1 MQTNE
6 LRPDR
11 LRELAVLKPDGAR
24 VLSVFLNLDPTEF
37 AEPPKRASEISSVLD
52 EARRQVRAAEE
63 NGLDHDAKK
72 TLRQDVER
80 VEEFLESFSPKG
92 AHGLAVYA
100 CENADLFEVIRL
112 PRPVPSRAVVDDS
125 PFIEPLAELAGVR
138 SWLVVLVNR
147 QIGRMLRGD
156 GQSLEELDVIVD
168 DVHGQH
174 KQGGWSQARYQRSV
188 DEDVQD
194 HLRNVAQAVF
204 VHFKRSP
211 FDHLL
216 LGGPS
221 ETLSDFES
229 KLHAYLTERIAGRV
243 DVDVEN
249 TTPDDVRQAVAAKIA
264 EFERGRE
271 REALDQLREGV
282 ARGGRGAAGL
292 EGVLAALNERRVATV
307 LICQGYTAPGCTC
320 PSCGWVGPLDGGA
333 CPADGTELDCRDDVV
348 ESALEL
354 ALMQNADVLIVRD
367 EDHERELQS
376 HGDIGAVL
384 RF

>member
-11 LRELAVLKPDGAR
+11 LRELAVLKPGGAR

-63 NGLDHDAKK
+63 NGLDHDTKK
-72 TLRQDVER
+72 NLRQDVER
-80 VEEFLESFSPKG
+80 VGEFLESFSPKG

-100 CENADLFEVIRL
+100 CQEADLFEVIRL
-112 PRPVPSRAVVDDS
+112 PKPVPTRAVVDDS
-125 PFIEPLAELAGVR
+125 PFVEPLAELAGVR

-147 QIGRMLRGD
+147 QTGRMLRGD
-156 GQSLEELDVIVD
+156 GEGLEEIDVIVD

-204 VHFKRSP
+204 AHFKRSS

-229 KLHAYLTERIAGRV
+229 KLHAYLQERIAGRA

-249 TTPDDVRQAVAAKIA
+249 TNPDDVREAVAPKIA
-264 EFERGRE
+264 EFDHQRE

-320 PSCGWVGPLDGGA
+320 PSCGWVGPIDGGS

-354 ALMQNADVLIVRD
+354 ALMQNADVLIIRD